1 MKRTIA
7 LVAHDNKKTD
17 LVEWVDF
24 NKGTLALHN
33 LYATGGTGRK
43 IIEKTGL
50 NITLLKDGSH
60 GGDMEIGALIA
71 NEKLDYLIFFWDP
84 LESLP
89 HDVDVKALLRI
100 AVLYNV
106 PTACNRATADLIIS
120 SPLFHSAEYEP
131 TRERGRVVLWFCSSL
146 ATPRTKCGVTLVLYT
161 TRWTVDML

>member
-1 MKRTIA
+1 MKKNIA
-7 LVAHDNKKTD
+7 LVAHDNKKAD

-33 LYATGGTGRK
+33 LYATGDTGKK
-43 IIEKTGL
+43 IMEKTDL
-50 NITLLKDGSH
+50 KIALLKGGSY

-84 LESLP
+84 LQSLP

-120 SPLFHSAEYEP
+120 SPLFKSREYPPKKEI
-131 TRERGRVVLWFCSSL
+131 
-146 ATPRTKCGVTLVLYT
+146 K
-161 TRWTVDML
+161 

>member
-1 MKRTIA
+1 VKILAKNIA
-7 LVAHDNKKTD
+7 LVAHDNKKAD

-33 LYATGGTGRK
+33 LYATGGTGKK

-50 NITLLKDGSH
+50 TISLLKDGSQ
-60 GGDMEIGALIA
+60 GGDMEIGAMIA
-71 NEKLDYLIFFWDP
+71 NEKMDYLIFFWDP

-120 SPLFHSAEYEP
+120 SPLFKSREYRP
-131 TRERGRVVLWFCSSL
+131 NKGLR
-146 ATPRTKCGVTLVLYT
+146 
-161 TRWTVDML
+161 

>member
-1 MKRTIA
+1 LWSDLKRTIA

-17 LVEWVDF
+17 LVEWAEF
-24 NKGTLALHN
+24 NKGTLSNHY
-33 LYATGGTGRK
+33 LYATGGTGKR

-50 NITLLKDGSH
+50 SITLLKEGSQ
-60 GGDMEIGALIA
+60 GGDMELGALIA
-71 NEKLDYLIFFWDP
+71 NKKLDYLIFFWDP

-120 SPLFHSAEYEP
+120 SPLFQ
-131 TRERGRVVLWFCSSL
+131 
-146 ATPRTKCGVTLVLYT
+146 
-161 TRWTVDML
+161 

>member
-1 MKRTIA
+1 LKRNIA

-17 LVEWVDF
+17 LVEWCDF
-24 NKGTLALHN
+24 NKGTLSLHN
-33 LYATGGTGRK
+33 LYATGGTGIK

-50 NITLLKDGSH
+50 NINLLKDGSH

-120 SPLFHSAEYEP
+120 SPLFPSVEYKRKKE
-131 TRERGRVVLWFCSSL
+131 T
-146 ATPRTKCGVTLVLYT
+146 TKK
-161 TRWTVDML
+161 

>member
-1 MKRTIA
+1 LKRSIA
-7 LVAHDNKKTD
+7 LVAHDNKKAD
-17 LVEWVDF
+17 LVEWSDY

-33 LYATGGTGRK
+33 LWATGGTGVK
-43 IIEKTGL
+43 IIEETGL
-50 NITLLKDGSH
+50 NVTLLKDGSH

-106 PTACNRATADLIIS
+106 PTACNRATADLIVS
-120 SPLFHSAEYEP
+120 SPLFQSGEYKPRKE
-131 TRERGRVVLWFCSSL
+131 
-146 ATPRTKCGVTLVLYT
+146 RTKK
-161 TRWTVDML
+161 